1 MALSVKNLEGNEL
14 ADDYTRKAP
23 TRGRWGETWDV
34 FKSNFGKIVLINL
47 FILIFML
54 PAVAVFIVRMVYIG
68 GMGMQF
74 PFNANTGIGYPAY
87 PGTQGL
93 TESIYLSADLLFYSL
108 LIVAGFIASVGISGG
123 AYSLKKLVN
132 TQGQFTLKGFFH
144 GVKVGYFNT
153 VLPVTVFLIF
163 YFGTVL
169 VGDWMHLEAALG
181 HNTAGPITAYVF
193 AIIATVLAG
202 LYCAWLLAV
211 GISYKLRFTQLI
223 KNSFVLLIACPL
235 QTVLMAVFALA
246 PVWIYLIGLA
256 ASFFTIVAYVL
267 FILFGLAFILLVWMS
282 YTQWVFDLFVTPNL
296 KTAEEA
302 KAKKTPQE
310 LEKERKEEEKRVAL
324 ELLAAGKSELI
335 GRPILPVSEQ
345 VAVAPL
351 GRTYGR
357 NSLKRVADDRAKLC
371 KDIADY
377 ENAHRND
384 PVYAEYNKLFA
395 DREKALQTTDKKQKK
410 KKVSS
415 DNLLR

>member
-1 MALSVKNLEGNEL
+1 
-14 ADDYTRKAP
+14 
-23 TRGRWGETWDV
+23 
-34 FKSNFGKIVLINL
+34 
-47 FILIFML
+47 
-54 PAVAVFIVRMVYIG
+54 
-68 GMGMQF
+68 
-74 PFNANTGIGYPAY
+74 
-87 PGTQGL
+87 
-93 TESIYLSADLLFYSL
+93 
-108 LIVAGFIASVGISGG
+108 
-123 AYSLKKLVN
+123 
-132 TQGQFTLKGFFH
+132 
-144 GVKVGYFNT
+144 
-153 VLPVTVFLIF
+153 
-163 YFGTVL
+163 
-169 VGDWMHLEAALG
+169 MHLEAALG

-296 KTAEEA
+296 KAAEEA

-310 LEKERKEEEKRVAL
+310 LERERKEEEKRVAL